1 MVDLVSSHGQY
12 KYRGEKMVKHGNLEP
27 EENVWS
33 LDELKK
39 SIIESAEEHDRL
51 LKKETQENITTLNK
65 IFNRKK

>member
-1 MVDLVSSHGQY
+1 
-12 KYRGEKMVKHGNLEP
+12 MVKHGNLEP

-51 LKKETQENITTLNK
+51 MKKEYQEDTNNTK
-65 IFNRKK
+65 

>member
-1 MVDLVSSHGQY
+1 
-12 KYRGEKMVKHGNLEP
+12 MVKHGNLEP

-51 LKKETQENITTLNK
+51 MKENNQENTNNTK
-65 IFNRKK
+65 

>member
-1 MVDLVSSHGQY
+1 
-12 KYRGEKMVKHGNLEP
+12 MVKHGNLEP

-51 LKKETQENITTLNK
+51 MKKAYQEDTNNTK
-65 IFNRKK
+65 

>member
-1 MVDLVSSHGQY
+1 MA
-12 KYRGEKMVKHGNLEP
+12 KHGNLEP

-51 LKKETQENITTLNK
+51 MKKVYQEDTNNTK
-65 IFNRKK
+65 

>member
-1 MVDLVSSHGQY
+1 
-12 KYRGEKMVKHGNLEP
+12 MVKLGNLEP

-51 LKKETQENITTLNK
+51 MKKEYQEDTNNTK
-65 IFNRKK
+65 

>member
-1 MVDLVSSHGQY
+1 MT
-12 KYRGEKMVKHGNLEP
+12 KHGNLEP

-51 LKKETQENITTLNK
+51 MKQENQEDDE
-65 IFNRKK
+65 

>member
-1 MVDLVSSHGQY
+1 
-12 KYRGEKMVKHGNLEP
+12 MVKHGNLEP

-51 LKKETQENITTLNK
+51 MKKEYQEDTNNIK
-65 IFNRKK
+65 

>member
-1 MVDLVSSHGQY
+1 
-12 KYRGEKMVKHGNLEP
+12 MVKHGNLEP

-51 LKKETQENITTLNK
+51 MKNEYQEDTNNTK
-65 IFNRKK
+65 

>member
-1 MVDLVSSHGQY
+1 
-12 KYRGEKMVKHGNLEP
+12 MVKHGKLEP

-51 LKKETQENITTLNK
+51 MKKAYQEDTNNTK
-65 IFNRKK
+65 

>member
-1 MVDLVSSHGQY
+1 MA
-12 KYRGEKMVKHGNLEP
+12 KHGNLEP

-51 LKKETQENITTLNK
+51 MKKAYQEDTNNTK
-65 IFNRKK
+65 

>member
-1 MVDLVSSHGQY
+1 MT
-12 KYRGEKMVKHGNLEP
+12 KHGNLEP

-51 LKKETQENITTLNK
+51 MKKAYQEDTNNTK
-65 IFNRKK
+65 

>member
-1 MVDLVSSHGQY
+1 MA
-12 KYRGEKMVKHGNLEP
+12 KHGNLEP

-51 LKKETQENITTLNK
+51 MKKEYQEDTNNTK
-65 IFNRKK
+65 